1 MRINVVYIGGIAY
14 AADIA
19 DRDWYLKILRGKVEE
34 WGGLRG
40 HREVRGEE
48 CEELKGIV

>member
-34 WGGLRG
+34 WGVEGALG
-40 HREVRGEE
+40 GE
-48 CEELKGIV
+48 GRRV

>member
-19 DRDWYLKILRGKVEE
+19 DRDWYLKILSGKVEE
-34 WGGLRG
+34 WGG
-40 HREVRGEE
+40 
-48 CEELKGIV
+48 